1 MFTAPIVHVA
11 TAHEFF
17 NAEFYSQKMN
27 GVVKLNIV
35 PLSFEQL
42 QSLLPGQ
49 RNACNNGSELLNK
62 LRSLVKLKENSQDGS
77 VWLQE
82 INTALA

>member
-1 MFTAPIVHVA
+1 
-11 TAHEFF
+11 
-17 NAEFYSQKMN
+17 MN

-35 PLSFEQL
+35 PLSFDQL

-49 RNACNNGSELLNK
+49 KNACNNSSELLSK
-62 LRSLVKLKENSQDGS
+62 LRDLIKLKENADDGA
-77 VWLQE
+77 VWLHQ